1 MNNMNISELVGKC
14 EESIGWGLNLH
25 SFTDD
30 FEHYRKITKDKIDG
44 KDINKF
50 IEICDN
56 RIERAKTLLKDVATV
71 LGFSITGVSIISLAK
86 TIVSFLFEIFFW
98 ILIVGII
105 ICFFLLVHYR
115 THIHAWTAFKEAA
128 ILSENYSP
136 KER

>member
-1 MNNMNISELVGKC
+1 MDTSELVSKC
-14 EESIGWGLNLH
+14 EEYIGWGLNLH

-30 FEHYRKITKDKIDG
+30 FEHYRKFIKDKIDE
-44 KDINKF
+44 KDIYKF

-71 LGFSITGVSIISLAK
+71 LGFGIIGTSIISLAK
-86 TIVSFLFEIFFW
+86 VIVSFLTEIFFW

-115 THIHAWTAFKEAA
+115 THIHAWTAFKE
-128 ILSENYSP
+128 SSYFEKRYNT
-136 KER
+136 KGN